1 MNITRRSIAILFL
14 LGFVLPLAYAQWN
27 TGSGYGGYSTSNTSS
42 ASTSYNTSSTSTAS
56 SNTSSSSTVSAVPV
70 ATFQAISE
78 NNIIVNAIAGGS
90 VSLPGITEVIAPG
103 TYALIGNKTVGSYNF
118 SLILFSTKNVPSPS
132 SNGTLTPSGAFAY
145 AINGQITTAITMV
158 NSTGSPKPVT
168 TFVAGSPSTST
179 TWTFLG
185 GTFNG
190 TSYTGGKYAFADTWK
205 QVNSTT
211 MVNTQFIKPVMWVF
225 EAVKAPAPATTQP
238 ATSKTPAPSTS
249 APSSPGTSPLVYVV
263 VAVVV
268 IAVIAYLYTRSKK

>member
-56 SNTSSSSTVSAVPV
+56 SNTSSSSTVPV
-70 ATFQAISE
+70 ATFQVISE
-78 NNIIVNAIAGGS
+78 NNIIVNAITGGVVS
-90 VSLPGITEVIAPG
+90 VPGIREVISPG
-103 TYALIGNKTVGSYNF
+103 TYALIGNKTAGVYNF
-118 SLILFSTKNVPSPS
+118 SLIMFNTQHVAPPNN
-132 SNGTLTPSGAFAY
+132 NGTLTPSGAFAY

-158 NSTGSPKPVT
+158 NATGSPKPVT

-190 TSYTGGKYAFADTWK
+190 TSYTGGKYAFADIWK

-211 MVNTQFIKPVMWVF
+211 MVNAQFIKPVMWVF
-225 EAVKAPAPATTQP
+225 EAVKAPASNTTKPAPATT
-238 ATSKTPAPSTS
+238 ALAPST
-249 APSSPGTSPLVYVV
+249 ATTPASSGSNQLVYV
-263 VAVVV
+263 AIAIVV
-268 IAVIAYLYTRSKK
+268 IAAVVYLYMKPKK